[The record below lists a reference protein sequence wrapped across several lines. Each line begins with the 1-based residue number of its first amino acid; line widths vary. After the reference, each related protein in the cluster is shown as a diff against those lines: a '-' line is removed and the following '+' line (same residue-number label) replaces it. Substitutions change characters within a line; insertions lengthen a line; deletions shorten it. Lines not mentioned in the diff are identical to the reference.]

1 MRSRNWRTRSICQ
14 LTFVFIIST
23 NLSGCQLGRTFFHMD
38 SNSPSPFMGF
48 DLLPKPNRTSPTEG
62 VSRFQNEIVT
72 NERSIAVA
80 EEPTEQPTGRL
91 TRLLGRSTPTETLTL
106 PSTDVAETESAPMA
120 APVEQF
126 R

>member
-1 MRSRNWRTRSICQ
+1 
-14 LTFVFIIST
+14 
-23 NLSGCQLGRTFFHMD
+23 
-38 SNSPSPFMGF
+38 MGF